1 MLKNQY
7 IKEVTENP
15 GKIKNITI
23 GEVTKG
29 KPGGA
34 FQTLMGNSV
43 KYESA
48 ILIGDYLW
56 LKQEIH
62 DLYKKYDNFLG
73 MDFDDPRIL
82 DYVWAKLAYE
92 IFLKGIMVIDFDNDE
107 IEHEQEKFLPVKKDP
122 NAIWRGNFSVDE
134 LAEIRRICREKGKV
148 IETRQSTTN
157 KELFKFLP
165 QKARQNWND
174 LKLRPLNDI
183 CKQCEEKGLSN
194 GKLSNLIKKNGQI
207 FTEKE
212 FYKKSIQNNKFEEY
226 QKYLDYINP
235 GNKNEDTN
243 DDEER
248 NAEEEINEWNKR
260 WTRNITVLFMIILIT
275 WF

>member
-23 GEVTKG
+23 GEVTRG

-73 MDFDDPRIL
+73 MDFDDSRIL
-82 DYVWAKLAYE
+82 DYVWAKLAYQ
-92 IFLKGIMVIDFDNDE
+92 IFLKGRMVIDFDNDE
-107 IEHEQEKFLPVKKDP
+107 IEHEQEKFLYVKKDP
-122 NAIWRGNFSVDE
+122 NAIWRGNFSIEE
-134 LAEIRRICREKGKV
+134 LTEIRRICREKCKF
-148 IETRQSTTN
+148 IETRQSIID
-157 KELFKFLP
+157 KELIKFLP
-165 QKARQNWND
+165 QKALQNWVD
-174 LKLRPLNDI
+174 LQLIPLNDTY
-183 CKQCEEKGLSN
+183 KQYYKKGLSN

-212 FYKKSIQNNKFEEY
+212 FYKKSIENNKFEEY
-226 QKYLDYINP
+226 QKYFDYINP
-235 GNKNEDTN
+235 GNKNEEEERSAE
-243 DDEER
+243 EER
-248 NAEEEINEWNKR
+248 NEKTKR
-260 WTRNITVLFMIILIT
+260 WTRNITMLFIIIIVK

>member
-23 GEVTKG
+23 GEVTTG

-73 MDFDDPRIL
+73 MNFDDPRIL
-82 DYVWAKLAYE
+82 DYVWAKLAYQ
-92 IFLKGIMVIDFDNDE
+92 IFLKGRMVIDFDNDE
-107 IEHEQEKFLPVKKDP
+107 IEHEQEKFLSVKKDP
-122 NAIWRGNFSVDE
+122 NAIWTGSFSIDE
-134 LAEIRRICREKGKV
+134 LTEIRRICREKGKV
-148 IETRQSTTN
+148 IETRQSTID
-157 KELFKFLP
+157 KELIKFLP
-165 QKARQNWND
+165 QKALQNWVD
-174 LKLRPLNDI
+174 LQLIPLNDTY
-183 CKQCEEKGLSN
+183 KQYYKKGLSN

-212 FYKKSIQNNKFEEY
+212 FYKKSIENNKFEEY

-235 GNKNEDTN
+235 GNKNEEEERSAE
-243 DDEER
+243 EER
-248 NAEEEINEWNKR
+248 NEKTKR
-260 WTRNITVLFMIILIT
+260 WTRNITMLFIIIIVR